1 MIKTLV
7 LGASMKPYRYSHM
20 CIEQLEKHGFPA
32 VGVGLREGV
41 IGHTPIYAGQP
52 DLEDIHTITMYMNE
66 DRQKAYYDYIFSL
79 SPRRIIFNPGAE
91 NHELAVLARQKGI
104 ETINACTLVML
115 NTWQYLTADEWS
127 KEESPVRRDGT
138 GA

>member
-20 CIEQLEKHGFPA
+20 CIEQLEKYGFPA

-41 IGHTPIYAGQP
+41 IGHTPVYSGQP
-52 DLEDIHTITMYMNE
+52 ALEDIHTITMYMNE
-66 DRQKAYYDYIFSL
+66 DRQKAYYEYIFSL
-79 SPRRIIFNPGAE
+79 TPRRIIFNPGAE
-91 NHELAVLARQKGI
+91 NHELARLASQKGI

-115 NTWQYLTADEWS
+115 NTRQYLTADEWS
-127 KEESPVRRDGT
+127 PEESPVRRDGT